1 MLDPEK
7 SRFIF
12 ENIFLNILWAGR
24 MIIDIILQKAFSMNA
39 TKIILASSDSRH
51 GMGLNVE
58 YISALYEV
66 IEL

>member
-1 MLDPEK
+1 
-7 SRFIF
+7 
-12 ENIFLNILWAGR
+12 